1 MDLARY
7 AQCITLHLI
16 SYTDLVVKDVFSASL
31 YMHSCTLPIWARRN
45 MMTLLLSLPHN
56 MTCSPAFLEGN
67 LRSLLALGCFS
78 SYLLNTNIIL

>member
-16 SYTDLVVKDVFSASL
+16 LYADLVVKDVFSASL

-45 MMTLLLSLPHN
+45 MMTLLLSLPHT
-56 MTCSPAFLEGN
+56 MTCSPAFLEA
-67 LRSLLALGCFS
+67 RKRRWPPLLTATNMASQALQQC
-78 SYLLNTNIIL
+78 